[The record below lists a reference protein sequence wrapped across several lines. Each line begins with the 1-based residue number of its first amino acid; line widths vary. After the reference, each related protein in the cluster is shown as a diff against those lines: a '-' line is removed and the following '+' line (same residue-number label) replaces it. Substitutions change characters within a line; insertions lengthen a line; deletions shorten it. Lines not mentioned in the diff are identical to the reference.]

1 MPATTPTAAPF
12 SAPAPTRPAWPARAP
27 APRAWRAGAAAV
39 AALLLAACGSSGPR
53 PVKHYDPE
61 AFDSTTTHTRTYGVE
76 QGRTCEAARRALL
89 SQGYLVTTATAEQVT
104 ARKNFQPEGEVHLEV
119 EFRVVCANEQGGAHG
134 SIAFATAVQERY
146 ELKKVNSSASVGVGA
161 IGSVSLPF
169 NASNDAMVKVASQ
182 TLTDEGFYERFF
194 ALIERFLGSPYP
206 PESRRGPP
214 APPPLTEPV
223 ATPVVPASALAA
235 QPLAAQPLPPEL
247 PASPAAAKAEPA
259 EPAAPVSVPVPLTA
273 NRG

>member
-1 MPATTPTAAPF
+1 MPATTPTAPF
-12 SAPAPTRPAWPARAP
+12 SAPAPARHAWRPASRG
-27 APRAWRAGAAAV
+27 WRAGAAAV

-76 QGRTCEAARRALL
+76 QSRTCEAARRALL
-89 SQGYLVTTATAEQVT
+89 SQGYLVTTATGEQVT

-119 EFRVVCANEQGGAHG
+119 EFRVVCANEQGGARG

-214 APPPLTEPV
+214 EPPPLTEPV
-223 ATPVVPASALAA
+223 ATPVTPASTLATQALE
-235 QPLAAQPLPPEL
+235 AQPLPPEA
-247 PASPAAAKAEPA
+247 PTPPAAAKAEPA

>member
-1 MPATTPTAAPF
+1 MPKTPPPAPF
-12 SAPAPTRPAWPARAP
+12 PAAASQRPAW
-27 APRAWRAGAAAV
+27 WRASRARRAAV
-39 AALLLAACGSSGPR
+39 VTACALLLAACGSSGPR

-61 AFDSTTTHTRTYGVE
+61 AFDSTSTHTRTYGVE

-89 SQGYLVTTATAEQVT
+89 SQGYLVTTATSEQVT
-104 ARKNFQPEGEVHLEV
+104 GRKNFQPEGEVHLEV
-119 EFRVVCANEQGGAHG
+119 EFRVVCANEQAGARG

-161 IGSVSLPF
+161 LGSVSLPF

-194 ALIERFLGSPYP
+194 ALIERYLGAPYP

-214 APPPLTEPV
+214 EPPPLSGPV
-223 ATPVVPASALAA
+223 ATPVAPASALAA
-235 QPLAAQPLPPEL
+235 EPLAAQPLSPDTPH
-247 PASPAAAKAEPA
+247 SPAPAKQEPGEA
-259 EPAAPVSVPVPLTA
+259 TAPVSVPVPLTA

>member
-1 MPATTPTAAPF
+1 MPAATPASLSASATAGCARR
-12 SAPAPTRPAWPARAP
+12 PTWRWPA
-27 APRAWRAGAAAV
+27 AALV
-39 AALLLAACGSSGPR
+39 GLLLAACGSSGPR

-89 SQGYLVTTATAEQVT
+89 SQGYLITTATAEQVT
-104 ARKNFQPEGEVHLEV
+104 GRKNFQPEGEVHLEV
-119 EFRVVCANEQGGAHG
+119 EFRVVCANEQAGTRG

-161 IGSVSLPF
+161 LGSVSLPF

-182 TLTDEGFYERFF
+182 TLTDEAFYERFF
-194 ALIERFLGSPYP
+194 TLIERYLGAPYP

-214 APPPLTEPV
+214 EPPPLTEPV
-223 ATPVVPASALAA
+223 ATPVLPASTLAA
-235 QPLAAQPLPPEL
+235 EPLAARPLPPEG
-247 PASPAAAKAEPA
+247 PTPPAATAKDEPA
-259 EPAAPVSVPVPLTA
+259 TPPTSAPVPLTA

>member
-1 MPATTPTAAPF
+1 MPAHPLPAPRPA
-12 SAPAPTRPAWPARAP
+12 SAPTRSWHLP
-27 APRAWRAGAAAV
+27 AAALG
-39 AALLLAACGSSGPR
+39 ALLLLTACGSSGPR

-89 SQGYLVTTATAEQVT
+89 SQGYLITAATAEQVT
-104 ARKNFQPEGEVHLEV
+104 GRKNFQPEGEVHLEV
-119 EFRVVCANEQGGAHG
+119 EFRVVCANEQGGERG

-194 ALIERFLGSPYP
+194 ALIERYLGSPYP

-214 APPPLTEPV
+214 EPPPLTEPV
-223 ATPVVPASALAA
+223 ATPVAPASALAA
-235 QPLAAQPLPPEL
+235 EPLAAHPLPPEAPTP
-247 PASPAAAKAEPA
+247 PATARDEPA
-259 EPAAPVSVPVPLTA
+259 TAPTGVPVPLTA

>member
-1 MPATTPTAAPF
+1 MPAAMPVPF
-12 SAPAPTRPAWPARAP
+12 SASAQAGSARRPAWRWP
-27 APRAWRAGAAAV
+27 AAALG
-39 AALLLAACGSSGPR
+39 ALLLAACGSSGPR
-53 PVKHYDPE
+53 PVRHYDPE
-61 AFDSTTTHTRTYGVE
+61 AFDSTNTHTRTYGVE

-89 SQGYLVTTATAEQVT
+89 SQGYFVSTATAEQVT
-104 ARKNFQPEGEVHLEV
+104 ARKNFQAEGEVHLEV
-119 EFRVVCANEQGGAHG
+119 EFRVVCANEQGGARG

-194 ALIERFLGSPYP
+194 ALIERYLGSPYP

-214 APPPLTEPV
+214 EPPPLTEPV
-223 ATPVVPASALAA
+223 ATPVLPASALAA
-235 QPLAAQPLPPEL
+235 EPLAVHPLPQDT
-247 PASPAAAKAEPA
+247 PASPAAAKSEPSA
-259 EPAAPVSVPVPLTA
+259 PPAPSGPVSVPAPLTA

>member
-1 MPATTPTAAPF
+1 MPVATPAPF
-12 SAPAPTRPAWPARAP
+12 SASAQAGSARRPAWRWP
-27 APRAWRAGAAAV
+27 AAV
-39 AALLLAACGSSGPR
+39 LGALLLVACGSSGPR

-89 SQGYLVTTATAEQVT
+89 SQGYLITTATAEQVT
-104 ARKNFQPEGEVHLEV
+104 GRKNFQPEGEVHLEV
-119 EFRVVCANEQGGAHG
+119 EFRVVCANEQGGERG

-194 ALIERFLGSPYP
+194 ALIERYLGSPYP

-214 APPPLTEPV
+214 EPPPLTEPV

-235 QPLAAQPLPPEL
+235 EPLAAHPLPPESPTP
-247 PASPAAAKAEPA
+247 PATAKEEPPAPTG
-259 EPAAPVSVPVPLTA
+259 VPVPLTA

>member
-1 MPATTPTAAPF
+1 MPATPPAPF
-12 SAPAPTRPAWPARAP
+12 SVPAQARAARRGAWRWPA
-27 APRAWRAGAAAV
+27 AALG
-39 AALLLAACGSSGPR
+39 ALLLAACGSSGPR

-61 AFDSTTTHTRTYGVE
+61 AFDSTTTHTRTYGVA

-89 SQGYLVTTATAEQVT
+89 SQGYLITTATAEQVIG
-104 ARKNFQPEGEVHLEV
+104 RKNFQPEGEVHLEV
-119 EFRVVCANEQGGAHG
+119 EFRVVCANEQGDERG

-194 ALIERFLGSPYP
+194 TLIERYLGSPYP

-214 APPPLTEPV
+214 QPPPLTEPV
-223 ATPVVPASALAA
+223 ATPVVPASTLAA
-235 QPLAAQPLPPEL
+235 EPLAAQPLPAESPT
-247 PASPAAAKAEPA
+247 PPAAAKT
-259 EPAAPVSVPVPLTA
+259 EPAAPVSAPVPLTA